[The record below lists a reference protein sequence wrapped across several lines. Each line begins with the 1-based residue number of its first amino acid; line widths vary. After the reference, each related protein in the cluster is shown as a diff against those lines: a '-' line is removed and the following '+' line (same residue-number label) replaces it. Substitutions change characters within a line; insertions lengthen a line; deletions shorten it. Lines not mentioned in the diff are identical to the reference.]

1 MTAPLPPT
9 AGPVP
14 LGDRLDPAFQEP
26 TGPDIQ
32 APLPDLAGAAADA
45 ESAGKAWCAG
55 AGEWADSP
63 QGAGSGGFT
72 LTNAAAAGEWDSN
85 VAFPHQGP

>member
-26 TGPDIQ
+26 TGPDIA
-32 APLPDLAGAAADA
+32 APAPDLAGAAEAA
-45 ESAGKAWCAG
+45 VSAGKAWCAG
-55 AGEWADSP
+55 TSAWADSP
-63 QGAGSGGFT
+63 QGAGAGGFT
-72 LTNAAAAGEWDSN
+72 LTDDGAAGEWDSD

>member
-26 TGPDIQ
+26 TGPAIEADH
-32 APLPDLAGAAADA
+32 PDLAGTAADA
-45 ESAGKAWCAG
+45 EAAGKAWSAG
-55 AGEWADSP
+55 ASAWADSP
-63 QGAGSGGFT
+63 QGAGSDGFT
-72 LTNAAAAGEWDSN
+72 LTDDDAAGEWDSG
-85 VAFPHQGP
+85 VSFPHQGP

>member
-26 TGPDIQ
+26 TGPDI
-32 APLPDLAGAAADA
+32 AATLPDLAAAAADA
-45 ESAGKAWCAG
+45 ESAGKAWAAG
-55 AGEWADSP
+55 ASAWADSP

-72 LTNAAAAGEWDSN
+72 LTDDGAAGEWDSGVN
-85 VAFPHQGP
+85 FPHQGP